1 MGDLVKHRVSLG
13 KIKIPAYPGIEKL
26 ELKDGS
32 FVCRIWDKVRSE
44 LTLELKDARRG
55 TWGCGDSPYGTK
67 NIVPTVNE
75 RDLLYNVA
83 IIKNSAH
90 IFTVVIS
97 SKKSTV
103 YAKCKS
109 YDEINEVLEPII
121 KKLK

>member
-32 FVCRIWDKVRSE
+32 FVCRIWDKVQSE
-44 LTLELKDARRG
+44 LTLELKNSNLNSWQSNYSR
-55 TWGCGDSPYGTK
+55 YGTK

-75 RDLLYNVA
+75 RDLLYNVV

-90 IFTVVIS
+90 VFTVVIS

-109 YDEINEVLEPII
+109 YDEVNIVLAPITRQ
-121 KKLK
+121 LK